1 LQTDDED
8 TVASTCNA
16 TTGFSLGW
24 MTIFANPLGPTS
36 TQGPATELSQ
46 SKLEYANFLSKRC
59 CLGMVRLLERNTL
72 G

>member
-36 TQGPATELSQ
+36 TQGAATETSQ
-46 SKLEYANFLSKRC
+46 SKLVYANFLSKRC
-59 CLGMVRLLERNTL
+59 CSGMVRIFE
-72 G
+72 